1 MKSWSFEDLLD
12 LLRLANITLFIGL
25 VAFFILGIQTVDA
38 KKFGGLKVHGDYR
51 SLEPI
56 ISEIPRNKSGV
67 TTDDVLERV
76 RQKLWQS
83 GIKPDRPHYKT
94 HFMEVDFVILS
105 GGNAFAVEVSLKKM
119 AQAYGYDPRE
129 VGSVVKLPQGKYGV
143 FGNAGRD
150 KSYVLD
156 AVDEVVE
163 EFIADYKD
171 SNLR

>member
-1 MKSWSFEDLLD
+1 MRHFLFDSSSGFLRFANPCLFVIFFSSMFLAVKSVE
-12 LLRLANITLFIGL
+12 
-25 VAFFILGIQTVDA
+25 A
-38 KKFGGLKVHGDYR
+38 KKYVGLKVHGDYR
-51 SLEPI
+51 ILEPI
-56 ISEIPRNKSGV
+56 VSEIPKNRSGI
-67 TTDDVLERV
+67 TRAEVLERV
-76 RQKLWQS
+76 KQKFLQS

-94 HFMEVDFVILS
+94 HFVEVDFVILS
-105 GGNAFAVEVSLKKM
+105 GGNAFAIEVSLKKM

-150 KSYVLD
+150 KSYVLE

>member
-1 MKSWSFEDLLD
+1 MRHFSFNASSGFLRFANPCLFVIFFASMFLAVKSVE
-12 LLRLANITLFIGL
+12 
-25 VAFFILGIQTVDA
+25 A
-38 KKFGGLKVHGDYR
+38 KKYGGLKVHGDYR
-51 SLEPI
+51 ILEPI
-56 ISEIPRNKSGV
+56 VSEIRKNRSGI
-67 TTDDVLERV
+67 TRAEVLERV
-76 RQKLWQS
+76 KQKFLQS

-94 HFMEVDFVILS
+94 HFVEVDFVILS
-105 GGNAFAVEVSLKKM
+105 GGNAFAIEVSLKKM

-150 KSYVLD
+150 KSYVLK